1 MCRGREKYEQV
12 TSFATGHDTSP
23 SVPIRGGLFARIYI
37 NLITTLY
44 PPASRAALYSFSE
57 FSSHFYSHSNSL
69 SPCSA
74 ALSPSLHPYHY
85 SAQWCRWR
93 RNRGKTI
100 INERTAAAAVN
111 IPRERETGRERRSKS
126 RLRSLLPSVLPSFHV
141 IYDPSPRRPRKKAV
155 RVRPPTSV
163 RLSGSR
169 AADLRRRRQHRHF
182 VIHILIRPV

>member
-1 MCRGREKYEQV
+1 MTFPWEARCCLSPTARRCYSRRRVEMCRGREKYEQV

-23 SVPIRGGLFARIYI
+23 SVPPSLEPPVPIRGGLFARIYI

-111 IPRERETGRERRSKS
+111 IPTEKERRGESGEAK
-126 RLRSLLPSVLPSFHV
+126 VAFAPSFR
-141 IYDPSPRRPRKKAV
+141 PSFLPF
-155 RVRPPTSV
+155 T
-163 RLSGSR
+163 
-169 AADLRRRRQHRHF
+169 
-182 VIHILIRPV
+182 